1 MDVIFETST
10 SKHFS
15 IEIGF
20 FDTVIEIK
28 EKVNK
33 DHGYPISNQ
42 KLYFKG
48 QELIDNRNIEQC
60 RILQNSLIYLMIT
73 ETDAHDQIKVIV
85 NEPLLEQQHT
95 FEAYTNETVDNFKHR
110 IRAFK
115 AIPTSR
121 FVMFYGGNELQEH
134 RRLEEYG
141 IVNSS
146 IVNLVMRPYPYSM
159 LSSNKLRVLVL
170 PSVDGRHGT
179 EKIPMEVNPSDNVNE
194 LRKKIQRLELE
205 VDLVLPPHGYF
216 FIHKENVM
224 EEDKSF
230 MWHDVK
236 DGDTIIVVVDGCK
249 LKLNL

>member
-1 MDVIFETST
+1 MDLIFETST

-20 FDTVIEIK
+20 FDTVLEIK

-33 DHGYPISNQ
+33 DHGYPISDQ

-48 QELIDNRNIEQC
+48 QELIDDCNIEQC
-60 RILQNSLIYLMIT
+60 GILQNSLIYLMVT
-73 ETDAHDQIKVIV
+73 EADTRAQIKVIV
-85 NEPLLEQQHT
+85 NEPLLKQQST
-95 FEAYTNETVDNFKHR
+95 FEAYTNETVANFKHR
-110 IRAFK
+110 IRVFE

-121 FVMFYGGNELQEH
+121 FVLFYGGNELQEH

-141 IVNSS
+141 ITDNS
-146 IVNLVMRPYPYSM
+146 IVNLVMRPYVASM
-159 LSSNKLRVLVL
+159 LMSSNKLRVTVL
-170 PSVDGRHGT
+170 ARADGT
-179 EKIPMEVNPSDNVNE
+179 EKSPVEVNASDNVSE
-194 LRKKIQRLELE
+194 LRREIQRLELE
-205 VDLVLPPHGYF
+205 ADLVLPPHGYF

-236 DGDTIIVVVDGCK
+236 DGDTIIVVDGCE

>member
-10 SKHFS
+10 RKHFS

-20 FDTVIEIK
+20 FDTVLEIK

-48 QELIDNRNIEQC
+48 QELIDDRNVEQC
-60 RILQNSLIYLMIT
+60 VILQNSLIYLMIT
-73 ETDAHDQIKVIV
+73 ETDTHAQIKVIL
-85 NEPLLEQQHT
+85 NEPLWDQQRT
-95 FEAYTNETVDNFKHR
+95 FEAYTNETVANFKHR
-110 IRAFK
+110 IRVFE

-121 FVMFYGGNELQEH
+121 FVVFYGGNELQEH

-141 IVNSS
+141 IANHS
-146 IVNLVMRPYPYSM
+146 IVNLVMRPYASRM
-159 LSSNKLRVLVL
+159 LSSNKLRVMVL
-170 PSVDGRHGT
+170 PRADGT
-179 EKIPMEVNPSDNVNE
+179 EKIPMEVNASDNVSE
-194 LRKKIQRLELE
+194 LRRKIQRLELE

-236 DGDTIIVVVDGCK
+236 DGDAIIVVHGM
-249 LKLNL
+249 